1 MAAEYGVVNLLIVG
15 HSFVRR
21 LANYALSA
29 GEMNMNLNEGD
40 CAVTFI
46 GKGGMSVHQL
56 RSHFDEI
63 VYRGQDVLYVEIVT
77 IDISRRHPLDI
88 ADEVFELARSFSAR
102 GVRRVVIAQIF
113 VRNLTIGRRDYRVAP
128 NFNERVVAYNLRMR
142 ELTQSTTSIELWR
155 HHGMWANWANL
166 LVDGLHF
173 TDEGHRRYFNSVR
186 GALVAAMNRL
196 VGSVSLISCN
206 YRNRQ
211 RFWWYRD
218 HLSQSSSTLPAVWK

>member
-1 MAAEYGVVNLLIVG
+1 
-15 HSFVRR
+15 
-21 LANYALSA
+21 
-29 GEMNMNLNEGD
+29 MNLNEGD

-56 RSHFDEI
+56 RSHCDEI
-63 VYRGQDVLYVEIVT
+63 VSRGPDVLYVEIGT
-77 IDISRRHPLDI
+77 IDISGGDPLDL
-88 ADEVFELARSFSAR
+88 ADEVFELAKSFSAR

-113 VRNLTIGRRDYRVAP
+113 IRNLAIGRVAP

-155 HHGMWANWANL
+155 RAGLWANWANL

-206 YRNRQ
+206 YRNRR
-211 RFWWYRD
+211 RF
-218 HLSQSSSTLPAVWK
+218 LVVP